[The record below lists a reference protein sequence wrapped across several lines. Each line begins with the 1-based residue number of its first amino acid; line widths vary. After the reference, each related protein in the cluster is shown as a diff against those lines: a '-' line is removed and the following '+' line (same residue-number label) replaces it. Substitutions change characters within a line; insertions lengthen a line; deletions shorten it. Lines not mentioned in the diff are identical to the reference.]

1 MLPVVEM
8 FTSIQ
13 GEGKYA
19 GIPSHFVRVSGCN
32 LRCVFKDSVCDT
44 PYSSFKPEKPI
55 AKDLEELVRLFK
67 ELQEKS
73 PKVKPLVITGGEPL
87 MYAKDLDMFLRHIY
101 DDEMVITI
109 ETNGTYPVLNPL
121 SPYFKIALYSVSP
134 KLATSV
140 GKPGMYGKNGNI
152 EVTQQMIDRHN
163 QLRID
168 PQNLVD
174 IVMNANDYQFKF
186 VYSGPECVD
195 EIMDIYSRMG
205 AIAEKYD
212 PFMVSFYLKNH
223 PNKHTMLMP
232 EGITNE
238 QLAAKRKEIAN
249 ICVQRG
255 WTYTD
260 RIHIIIWGDVRGK

>member
-55 AKDLEELVRLFK
+55 ANDLDELVAAFK
-67 ELQEKS
+67 DLQEKS
-73 PKVKPLVITGGEPL
+73 PKVKHLVVTGGEPL
-87 MYAKDLDMFLRHIY
+87 MYAKDLDMFLRRVY
-101 DDEMVITI
+101 DPDMIITI

-140 GKPGMYGKNGNI
+140 GKPGKYGNI
-152 EVTQQMIDRHN
+152 EVTQQMVDRHD
-163 QLRID
+163 QWRINE
-168 PQNLVD
+168 PNLVD
-174 IVMNANDYQFKF
+174 IVLNSVDYQFKF

-195 EIMDIYSRMG
+195 EIMAIYKRMG
-205 AIAEKYD
+205 DLVKDSDE
-212 PFMVSFYLKNH
+212 VVVGTYLKKH

-232 EGITNE
+232 EGVTNE
-238 QLAAKRKEIAN
+238 QLATKRQEIAEV
-249 ICVQRG
+249 CVQRG

-260 RIHIIIWGDVRGK
+260 RIHILVWGDKRGK